1 MFINIVRCDLN
12 NGILKKWKFYLF
24 TGAFFSI
31 LAIFAYFDFD
41 AALRMT
47 PSPIT
52 ADITVGDYLCFL
64 FGGTSAGNLPIELI
78 DKNNIVNSMF
88 KFSFPSIWI
97 LIYLILLLL
106 TLEYPYE
113 DLMGFGK
120 NIIILSNKI
129 QYWWISK
136 CIWIAASVFV
146 YFTIALTCFSVTAI
160 MLGAKA
166 NFEIG
171 TYYPYFRFNS
181 YDFVTE
187 PPWAGLNGS
196 YIRSWEENTEGYS
209 VKIVGYEVMEK
220 EKYFSKYDLS
230 GKDQS
235 VADPFA
241 YIMEVTIKIK
251 NEENETGKLQIADW
265 ALIGKNDDFIA
276 YLDQQL
282 LMDTDERVDS
292 ILSSIS
298 TASGKEIEIKLP
310 YPLIYMDKEKEIDR
324 NMPYKIAVTKYPS
337 RKYIQFG

>member
-1 MFINIVRCDLN
+1 MSDN
-12 NGILKKWKFYLF
+12 NHSKLKRKIAIYTLIFVLA
-24 TGAFFSI
+24 GAAARI
-31 LAIFAYFDFD
+31 AYVN
-41 AALRMT
+41 
-47 PSPIT
+47 IT
-52 ADITVGDYLCFL
+52 AEK
-64 FGGTSAGNLPIELI
+64 PII
-78 DKNNIVNSMF
+78 
-88 KFSFPSIWI
+88 
-97 LIYLILLLL
+97 
-106 TLEYPYE
+106 EYYSE
-113 DLMGFGK
+113 
-120 NIIILSNKI
+120 N
-129 QYWWISK
+129 
-136 CIWIAASVFV
+136 
-146 YFTIALTCFSVTAI
+146 
-160 MLGAKA
+160 
-166 NFEIG
+166 E
-171 TYYPYFRFNS
+171 
-181 YDFVTE
+181 
-187 PPWAGLNGS
+187 WAGLNGS

-251 NEENETGKLQIADW
+251 NEENENGKLHIADW

-282 LMDTDERVDS
+282 LMDTDERVNGV
-292 ILSSIS
+292 LSSIS

>member
-1 MFINIVRCDLN
+1 MNDNKHSKLKRKIATYTLIFGLAGAAVR
-12 NGILKKWKFYLF
+12 I
-24 TGAFFSI
+24 
-31 LAIFAYFDFD
+31 AYVN
-41 AALRMT
+41 
-47 PSPIT
+47 IT
-52 ADITVGDYLCFL
+52 AEK
-64 FGGTSAGNLPIELI
+64 PII
-78 DKNNIVNSMF
+78 
-88 KFSFPSIWI
+88 
-97 LIYLILLLL
+97 
-106 TLEYPYE
+106 EYYSE
-113 DLMGFGK
+113 
-120 NIIILSNKI
+120 N
-129 QYWWISK
+129 
-136 CIWIAASVFV
+136 
-146 YFTIALTCFSVTAI
+146 
-160 MLGAKA
+160 
-166 NFEIG
+166 E
-171 TYYPYFRFNS
+171 
-181 YDFVTE
+181 
-187 PPWAGLNGS
+187 WAGLNGS

-230 GKDQS
+230 GNDQS
-235 VADPFA
+235 VADPFS

-251 NEENETGKLQIADW
+251 NEEIETGKLQIADW

>member
-1 MFINIVRCDLN
+1 MMFINIVRCDLN
-12 NGILKKWKFYLF
+12 NGIFKKWKFYLF

-166 NFEIG
+166 SFEIG

-187 PPWAGLNGS
+187 PPWNIMPTLLMLIPVGIGLGMIQLTVSMVISRLASYLVSTAILLMSAYMQNVLLFPNVSMFARSVEVVTNGQIAWVEVIIIAWIS
-196 YIRSWEENTEGYS
+196 SICML
-209 VKIVGYEVMEK
+209 VGYL
-220 EKYFSKYDLS
+220 YL
-230 GKDQS
+230 
-235 VADPFA
+235 
-241 YIMEVTIKIK
+241 K
-251 NEENETGKLQIADW
+251 NSDIINKH
-265 ALIGKNDDFIA
+265 
-276 YLDQQL
+276 
-282 LMDTDERVDS
+282 R
-292 ILSSIS
+292 
-298 TASGKEIEIKLP
+298 
-310 YPLIYMDKEKEIDR
+310 
-324 NMPYKIAVTKYPS
+324 
-337 RKYIQFG
+337 

>member
-1 MFINIVRCDLN
+1 MPVIPSFPVGDQ
-12 NGILKKWKFYLF
+12 GSGKKLDTCIQLLLRSFRADFCRSSRFWHGFLF
-24 TGAFFSI
+24 FASFFS
-31 LAIFAYFDFD
+31 F
-41 AALRMT
+41 
-47 PSPIT
+47 
-52 ADITVGDYLCFL
+52 
-64 FGGTSAGNLPIELI
+64 
-78 DKNNIVNSMF
+78 
-88 KFSFPSIWI
+88 
-97 LIYLILLLL
+97 
-106 TLEYPYE
+106 EY
-113 DLMGFGK
+113 
-120 NIIILSNKI
+120 S
-129 QYWWISK
+129 
-136 CIWIAASVFV
+136 
-146 YFTIALTCFSVTAI
+146 
-160 MLGAKA
+160 
-166 NFEIG
+166 
-171 TYYPYFRFNS
+171 
-181 YDFVTE
+181 
-187 PPWAGLNGS
+187 
-196 YIRSWEENTEGYS
+196 IRSWEENTEGYS

-282 LMDTDERVDS
+282 LMDTDERVNGV
-292 ILSSIS
+292 LSSIS

>member
-1 MFINIVRCDLN
+1 M
-12 NGILKKWKFYLF
+12 
-24 TGAFFSI
+24 
-31 LAIFAYFDFD
+31 LAGVAARIAYVN
-41 AALRMT
+41 
-47 PSPIT
+47 IT
-52 ADITVGDYLCFL
+52 AEK
-64 FGGTSAGNLPIELI
+64 PII
-78 DKNNIVNSMF
+78 
-88 KFSFPSIWI
+88 
-97 LIYLILLLL
+97 
-106 TLEYPYE
+106 EYYSE
-113 DLMGFGK
+113 
-120 NIIILSNKI
+120 N
-129 QYWWISK
+129 
-136 CIWIAASVFV
+136 
-146 YFTIALTCFSVTAI
+146 
-160 MLGAKA
+160 
-166 NFEIG
+166 E
-171 TYYPYFRFNS
+171 
-181 YDFVTE
+181 
-187 PPWAGLNGS
+187 WAGLNGS

-310 YPLIYMDKEKEIDR
+310 YPLIYIDKEKEIDR

>member
-1 MFINIVRCDLN
+1 MNIKVDNVTKIIKKVKVLDHVSLEFESGEITGLK
-12 NGILKKWKFYLF
+12 GI
-24 TGAFFSI
+24 
-31 LAIFAYFDFD
+31 
-41 AALRMT
+41 
-47 PSPIT
+47 
-52 ADITVGDYLCFL
+52 
-64 FGGTSAGNLPIELI
+64 
-78 DKNNIVNSMF
+78 
-88 KFSFPSIWI
+88 
-97 LIYLILLLL
+97 
-106 TLEYPYE
+106 
-113 DLMGFGK
+113 
-120 NIIILSNKI
+120 
-129 QYWWISK
+129 
-136 CIWIAASVFV
+136 
-146 YFTIALTCFSVTAI
+146 
-160 MLGAKA
+160 
-166 NFEIG
+166 
-171 TYYPYFRFNS
+171 
-181 YDFVTE
+181 
-187 PPWAGLNGS
+187 NGS
-196 YIRSWEENTEGYS
+196 GKTMIMRIISGLIRSWEENTEGYS